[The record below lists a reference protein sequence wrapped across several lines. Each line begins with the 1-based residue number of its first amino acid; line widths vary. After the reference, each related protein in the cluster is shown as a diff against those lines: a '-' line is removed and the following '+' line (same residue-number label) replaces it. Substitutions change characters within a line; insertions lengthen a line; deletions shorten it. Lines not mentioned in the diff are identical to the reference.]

1 MSQVLLPA
9 ILFVLFSISAITG
22 KKENL
27 SLSFIY
33 ITTKIANT
41 LNKKENNSISWIYNF
56 QPQFFFHFCISS
68 KHAVIVNS
76 VDL

>member
-22 KKENL
+22 EKEK
-27 SLSFIY
+27 LSFYIF

-41 LNKKENNSISWIYNF
+41 LNKKENKSISWIYNF
-56 QPQFFFHFCISS
+56 
-68 KHAVIVNS
+68 
-76 VDL
+76 